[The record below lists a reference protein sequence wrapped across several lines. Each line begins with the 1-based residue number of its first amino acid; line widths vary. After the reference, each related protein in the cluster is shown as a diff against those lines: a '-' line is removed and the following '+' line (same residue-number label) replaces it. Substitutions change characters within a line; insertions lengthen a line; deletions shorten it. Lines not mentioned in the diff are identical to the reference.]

1 MKNSVAWFAENHVAA
16 NLLMLFLL
24 LAGAVTG
31 LTMKLEVFPEA
42 SLDRINVSVAYSGA
56 SPAEVEEG
64 IIRQIEESVAGLA
77 GIKRIDSTA
86 MEGYGYVSIE
96 VMKGWELDS
105 LLDDV
110 KAEIARI
117 NTFPEDAEEPVVRE
131 VVRKDRVI
139 FLVVYGDV
147 SEWTLKHQA
156 ERIRDD
162 ITNLKGVTLAE
173 FIGVRK
179 GEIHIEISESTLC
192 QYGLTLGGVAESVRN
207 ASLDLPA
214 GRVKSRSGE
223 VLLRTKGRRYYA
235 RDYGSVAVLTRP
247 DGTRVT
253 LAEIAGLRDGFEDLD
268 LFARF
273 QEKPAALIQVFRVAD
288 QNALEVAK
296 TVKEYVEKLRP
307 GLPAG
312 VDIGFFADR
321 SKILNSRIWLLLKN
335 LIIGLLLVIISLGVL
350 LNVRLAFWVTLG
362 IPISF
367 MAGLM
372 LLPQFDVSI
381 NMVSLFAFIM
391 VLGIVVDDAIII
403 GDNIFRKS
411 EEGLPPLQAA
421 TEGAVEVGR
430 PVIFSVLTTIV
441 AFWPLLLGGGFL
453 GKMMRHLPIVIIL
466 VLIGSLVESL
476 YILPAHLARS
486 KGLQSANSRKA
497 NKREKRASRWLKWV
511 IRVPYARLLAFCLH
525 WRYATLSLGV
535 ALLIL
540 TVGVWKAGWIKF
552 VYFPK
557 VEGDTLECRLTMPAG
572 TSARRTGE
580 VVAQLEQTARD
591 VLGRLDGERP
601 EDAPPLC
608 EYTISLVGWQQGRRD
623 IGGNLANIWI
633 QLPEEQYRGVSTKEL
648 TRLWREQVGTIPDV
662 ESIDFR
668 GEMTSAGKAVEI
680 HLSSDDSEA
689 LNLAVDELKLEIA
702 GYPGVSDVSDSFLRG
717 KKELQLKLKP
727 GARSLGLTLN
737 DLAKQ
742 VRHAFYGCEALR
754 LLRDRDEV
762 KVMVRYPESERRSL
776 QHIEQM
782 RIRASDGT
790 ECPFGQVAQVKVQ
803 QGYAAIQRGQ
813 RRRIVKVM
821 ADVDQSITNANELR
835 QDLEKRYL
843 PELSALYPGLQY
855 SMEGEGKEQKE
866 SLEDVYKGFAVALFC
881 IYALLAIPFKSFTQ
895 PFIIMVAIPFAFVG
909 AVAGHLMMG
918 LNLSLLSLFGMV
930 GLTGVVVNDSLVLIH
945 ATNRIRRRGNSA
957 GDAITQGAKIRFRA
971 IILTSLTTFAGL
983 TPLLLEKSLQAK
995 FLIPMAVSLGF
1006 GVLFAT
1012 GVTLV
1017 LIPCGYMIL
1026 EDFHNIFKTLRS
1038 KF

>member
-1 MKNSVAWFAENHVAA
+1 MKKTVAWFAENHVAA

-24 LAGAVTG
+24 LAGALTAV
-31 LTMKLEVFPEA
+31 TMKIEVFPEA
-42 SLDRINVSVAYSGA
+42 SLDRINISVVYSGA

-64 IIRQIEESVAGLA
+64 IIRKIEVSVAGLA
-77 GIKRIDSTA
+77 GIKRIDATA

-96 VMKGWELDS
+96 VMKGWDLNS

-110 KAEIARI
+110 KAEVTRI

-131 VVRKDRVI
+131 VIRKDRVI
-139 FLVVYGDV
+139 FLAVYGDAP
-147 SEWTLKHQA
+147 EWTLKHLA

-192 QYGLTLGGVAESVRN
+192 QYGLTLGGIANTVKK

-223 VLLRTKGRRYYA
+223 VLLRTKGRRYHA
-235 RDYGSVAVLTRP
+235 RDYGDVAVVTRA
-247 DGTRVT
+247 DGTKVT

-288 QNALEVAK
+288 QNALTVAK
-296 TVKEYVEKLRP
+296 TVKGYVEDLRP

-312 VDIGFFADR
+312 VDIGFFADS
-321 SKILNSRIWLLLKN
+321 SKVLNSRIWLLLKN

-411 EEGLPPLQAA
+411 EEGLPPLKAA
-421 TEGAVEVGR
+421 TEGAIEVGR

-476 YILPAHLARS
+476 FILPAHLARS
-486 KGLQSANSRKA
+486 KGLQTFKPGK
-497 NKREKRASRWLKWV
+497 NKREKRSAQWLKWI
-511 IRVPYARLLAFCLH
+511 IRGPYAGLLNFCLR
-525 WRYATLSLGV
+525 WRYATLGLGIS
-535 ALLIL
+535 LLIL
-540 TVGVWKAGWIKF
+540 TFGVWKAGWIKF
-552 VYFPK
+552 VFFPK

-572 TSARRTGE
+572 TSARRTEE
-580 VVAQLEQTARD
+580 VVAHLEQTARD
-591 VLGRLDGERP
+591 VLTRLDSDRP
-601 EDAPPLC
+601 QDASPLC
-608 EYTISLVGWQQGRRD
+608 EFTISLVGWQEGRRD
-623 IGGNLANIWI
+623 LGGNLANIWI
-633 QLPEEQYRGVSTKEL
+633 QLPEEEYRGISTKKL
-648 TRLWREQVGTIPDV
+648 TQLWREQVGNIPDV

-668 GEMTSAGKAVEI
+668 GEMTSAGKAVEV
-680 HLSSDDSEA
+680 HLSADDSNMLA
-689 LNLAVDELKLEIA
+689 LAVDDLKQEIA
-702 GYPGVSDVSDSFLRG
+702 GYPGVSDVSDSYLRG

-737 DLAKQ
+737 DLARQ

-762 KVMVRYPESERRSL
+762 KVLVRYPESERKSL
-776 QHIEQM
+776 KHIEKM
-782 RIRASDGT
+782 RIRSPDGT
-790 ECPFGQVAQVKVQ
+790 ECPFDQVAQVKMQ

-813 RRRIVKVM
+813 RRRIIKVM
-821 ADVDQSITNANELR
+821 ADVDQSVTNANELR

-843 PELSALYPGLQY
+843 PELMALHPGIKY
-855 SMEGEGKEQKE
+855 TIEGEGKEQKE

-895 PFIIMVAIPFAFVG
+895 PFIIMTAIPFAFVG
-909 AVAGHLMMG
+909 AVAGHLLMG
-918 LNLSLLSLFGMV
+918 INLSLLSLFGMV
-930 GLTGVVVNDSLVLIH
+930 GLTGVVVNDSLVLVY
-945 ATNRIRRRGNSA
+945 ATNRIRNQGQSA
-957 GDAITQGAKIRFRA
+957 EEAITRGAAIRFRA

-1012 GVTLV
+1012 GVTLI
-1017 LIPCGYMIL
+1017 LIPCGYLIL
-1026 EDFHNIFKTLRS
+1026 EDFHNIFKALKS

>member
-1 MKNSVAWFAENHVAA
+1 MKKTVAWFAENHVAA

-24 LAGAVTG
+24 LAGALTAV
-31 LTMKLEVFPEA
+31 TMKIEVFPEA
-42 SLDRINVSVAYSGA
+42 SLDRINISVVYSGA

-64 IIRQIEESVAGLA
+64 IIRKIEVSVAGLA
-77 GIKRIDSTA
+77 GIKRIDATA

-96 VMKGWELDS
+96 VMKGWDLNS

-110 KAEIARI
+110 KAEVTRI

-131 VVRKDRVI
+131 VIRKDRVI
-139 FLVVYGDV
+139 FLAVYGDAP
-147 SEWTLKHQA
+147 EWTLKHLA

-192 QYGLTLGGVAESVRN
+192 QYGLTLGGIANTVKK

-223 VLLRTKGRRYYA
+223 VLLRTKGRRYHA
-235 RDYGSVAVLTRP
+235 RDYGDVAVVTRS
-247 DGTRVT
+247 DGTKVT

-288 QNALEVAK
+288 QNALTVAK
-296 TVKEYVEKLRP
+296 TVKGYVEDLRP

-312 VDIGFFADR
+312 VDIGFFADS
-321 SKILNSRIWLLLKN
+321 SKVLNSRIWLLLKN

-411 EEGLPPLQAA
+411 EEGLPPLKAA
-421 TEGAVEVGR
+421 TEGAIEVGR

-476 YILPAHLARS
+476 FILPAHLARS
-486 KGLQSANSRKA
+486 KGLQTFKPGK
-497 NKREKRASRWLKWV
+497 NKREKRSAQWLKWI
-511 IRVPYARLLAFCLH
+511 IRGPYAGLLNFCLR
-525 WRYATLSLGV
+525 WRYATLGLGIS
-535 ALLIL
+535 LLIL
-540 TVGVWKAGWIKF
+540 TFGVWKAGWIKF
-552 VYFPK
+552 VFFPK

-572 TSARRTGE
+572 TSARRTEE
-580 VVAQLEQTARD
+580 VVAHLEQTARD
-591 VLGRLDGERP
+591 VLTRLDSDRP
-601 EDAPPLC
+601 QDASPLC
-608 EYTISLVGWQQGRRD
+608 EFTISLVGWQEGRRD
-623 IGGNLANIWI
+623 LGGNLANIWI
-633 QLPEEQYRGVSTKEL
+633 QLPEEEYRGISTKKL
-648 TRLWREQVGTIPDV
+648 TQLWREQVGNIPDV

-668 GEMTSAGKAVEI
+668 GEMTSAGKAVEV
-680 HLSSDDSEA
+680 HLSADDSNMLA
-689 LNLAVDELKLEIA
+689 LAVDDLKQEIV
-702 GYPGVSDVSDSFLRG
+702 GYPGVSDVSDSYLRG

-737 DLAKQ
+737 DLARQ

-762 KVMVRYPESERRSL
+762 KVLVRYPESERKSL
-776 QHIEQM
+776 KHIEKM
-782 RIRASDGT
+782 RIRSPDGT
-790 ECPFGQVAQVKVQ
+790 ECPFDQVAQVKMQ

-813 RRRIVKVM
+813 RRRIIKVM
-821 ADVDQSITNANELR
+821 ADVDQSVTNANELR

-843 PELSALYPGLQY
+843 PALMALHPGIKY
-855 SMEGEGKEQKE
+855 TIEGEGKEQKE

-895 PFIIMVAIPFAFVG
+895 PFIIMTAIPFAFVG
-909 AVAGHLMMG
+909 AVAGHLLMG
-918 LNLSLLSLFGMV
+918 INLSLLSLFGMV
-930 GLTGVVVNDSLVLIH
+930 GLTGVVVNDSLVLVY
-945 ATNRIRRRGNSA
+945 ATNRIRNQGQSA
-957 GDAITQGAKIRFRA
+957 EEAITRGAAIRFRA

-1012 GVTLV
+1012 GVTLI
-1017 LIPCGYMIL
+1017 LIPCGYLIL
-1026 EDFHNIFKTLRS
+1026 EDFHKCSSQCRS
-1038 KF
+1038 A

>member
-1 MKNSVAWFAENHVAA
+1 VKKTVAWFAENHVAA

-64 IIRQIEESVAGLA
+64 IVRKIEESVAGLA
-77 GIKRIDSTA
+77 GIKRIDATA

-96 VMKGWELDS
+96 VMKGWDLNS
-105 LLDDV
+105 LLDDI
-110 KAEIARI
+110 KAEVARI
-117 NTFPEDAEEPVVRE
+117 NTFPDDAEEPVVRE

-139 FLVVYGDV
+139 FLVIYGDV
-147 SEWTLKHQA
+147 SEWTLKHLA

-179 GEIHIEISESTLC
+179 GEIHIEISESTLS
-192 QYGLTLGGVAESVRN
+192 QYGLTLGAVADTVRK

-223 VLLRTKGRRYYA
+223 VLLRTKGRRYHA
-235 RDYGSVAVLTRP
+235 KDYGSVAVLTRS
-247 DGTRVT
+247 DGSKVT

-288 QNALEVAK
+288 QNALKVAK
-296 TVKEYVEKLRP
+296 TVKEYVEGIRP

-350 LNVRLAFWVTLG
+350 LNLRLAFWVTLG

-411 EEGLPPLQAA
+411 EEGLPPLKAA
-421 TEGAVEVGR
+421 TEGAIEVGR

-486 KGLQSANSRKA
+486 KGLQTATGRKKT
-497 NKREKRASRWLKWV
+497 KREKRASRWLKWV
-511 IRVPYARLLAFCLH
+511 IRGPYARLLDFCLR

-535 ALLIL
+535 AVLIL

-580 VVAQLEQTARD
+580 VVASLEQTAR
-591 VLGRLDGERP
+591 
-601 EDAPPLC
+601 
-608 EYTISLVGWQQGRRD
+608 
-623 IGGNLANIWI
+623 
-633 QLPEEQYRGVSTKEL
+633 
-648 TRLWREQVGTIPDV
+648 
-662 ESIDFR
+662 
-668 GEMTSAGKAVEI
+668 
-680 HLSSDDSEA
+680 
-689 LNLAVDELKLEIA
+689 
-702 GYPGVSDVSDSFLRG
+702 
-717 KKELQLKLKP
+717 
-727 GARSLGLTLN
+727 
-737 DLAKQ
+737 
-742 VRHAFYGCEALR
+742 
-754 LLRDRDEV
+754 
-762 KVMVRYPESERRSL
+762 
-776 QHIEQM
+776 
-782 RIRASDGT
+782 
-790 ECPFGQVAQVKVQ
+790 
-803 QGYAAIQRGQ
+803 
-813 RRRIVKVM
+813 
-821 ADVDQSITNANELR
+821 
-835 QDLEKRYL
+835 
-843 PELSALYPGLQY
+843 
-855 SMEGEGKEQKE
+855 
-866 SLEDVYKGFAVALFC
+866 
-881 IYALLAIPFKSFTQ
+881 
-895 PFIIMVAIPFAFVG
+895 
-909 AVAGHLMMG
+909 
-918 LNLSLLSLFGMV
+918 
-930 GLTGVVVNDSLVLIH
+930 
-945 ATNRIRRRGNSA
+945 
-957 GDAITQGAKIRFRA
+957 
-971 IILTSLTTFAGL
+971 
-983 TPLLLEKSLQAK
+983 
-995 FLIPMAVSLGF
+995 
-1006 GVLFAT
+1006 
-1012 GVTLV
+1012 
-1017 LIPCGYMIL
+1017 
-1026 EDFHNIFKTLRS
+1026 
-1038 KF
+1038 